1 MAGYGLIDLVLAQMT
16 TLETLPLELK
26 QEILHNVDDIKT
38 LRGITH
44 ASPAYYKAYHTLRN
58 ELLTK
63 VTLNLLRSRGF
74 EICEP
79 KAFLQVYV
87 GHVTGKLRQKLQMR
101 ALHGAI
107 KSVYDQVD
115 LAKSNA
121 RGRTSIK
128 LGYEQCLAL
137 RALVHVIAWDVRD
150 GQAPKDGVWYS
161 LFGPEGLCWES
172 YTHGFLNYN
181 LLAFGVYDDKEARRA
196 MKGWINFRM
205 DTSRNLFGGKE
216 RLF

>member
-1 MAGYGLIDLVLAQMT
+1 MA

-26 QEILHNVDDIKT
+26 QSVLRNVEDIKT
-38 LRGITH
+38 LYSITH
-44 ASPAYYKAYHTLRN
+44 ASPAYHKAYHTLRN

-63 VTLNLLRSRGF
+63 VTLNMLRSRGF
-74 EICEP
+74 DIREP

-87 GHVTGKLRQKLQMR
+87 GPLTGKLRQKLQLR

-107 KSVYDQVD
+107 ESAYDQVD
-115 LAKSNA
+115 NAKSNA
-121 RGRTSIK
+121 QAHRHTSIK
-128 LGYEQCLAL
+128 LEYEQCLAL
-137 RALVHVIAWDVRD
+137 RALIHVIEWEVRD
-150 GQAPKDGVWYS
+150 GQAPKDGIWHS

-172 YTHGFLNYN
+172 YTHGFLNYH
-181 LLAFGVYDDKEARRA
+181 LLAFGAYDGKEAKRE
-196 MKGWINFRM
+196 MKGWINFCM

>member
-1 MAGYGLIDLVLAQMT
+1 MT

-26 QEILHNVDDIKT
+26 QEILCNVDDIKT
-38 LRGITH
+38 LHGITH
-44 ASPAYYKAYHTLRN
+44 ASPAYHKAYHNMRN
-58 ELLTK
+58 ELLTG
-63 VTLNLLRSRGF
+63 VTVNMLRSRGF
-74 EICEP
+74 DICEP

-87 GHVTGKLRQKLQMR
+87 GPVTGKLRQKLQMR

-115 LAKSNA
+115 NAKSNG
-121 RGRTSIK
+121 RGRQHTSIK
-128 LGYEQCLAL
+128 LEYEQCLAL

-172 YTHGFLNYN
+172 YTHGFLNYH
-181 LLAFGVYDDKEARRA
+181 LLAFGVYDNKEARRA

-205 DTSRNLFGGKE
+205 DTSRNLYGGKE
-216 RLF
+216 RLL